1 MGVTSKSACD
11 NPGGRLVWPVGRD
24 FGRVEVCSP
33 IGDVGAVMLAFSTEY
48 PSTVFSGES
57 TSLACPRCPGRRH
70 WVLGVKT

>member
-1 MGVTSKSACD
+1 MTSQSHCD

-24 FGRVEVCSP
+24 FGCVEVCTP
-33 IGDVGAVMLAFSTEY
+33 LANVGAVMMAFTTEY

-57 TSLACPRCPGRRH
+57 TSLACPRYPGRRH